1 MHSPVGFGNY
11 GNVEYGFGA
20 SNTGFGTA
28 TSCEDLRRQ
37 ADAARAESDAA
48 RTQLPML
55 LEISDENDPDYIE
68 AQQLTNDKL
77 RLSNELQAKA
87 AAQCGGISL
96 TSSGEAMSME
106 TRLAIGGIALG
117 ALLIIVFA
125 LKS

>member
-11 GNVEYGFGA
+11 GNVEYGFGV
-20 SNTGFGTA
+20 SNPGFGTA
-28 TSCEDLRRQ
+28 VSCEELRSQ
-37 ADAARAESDAA
+37 ADAARADSDAA
-48 RTQLPML
+48 QTQLDTIGREMFDEDEL
-55 LEISDENDPDYIE
+55 VEMDRTISD
-68 AQQLTNDKL
+68 KL
-77 RLSNELQAKA
+77 SLSNELQAKA